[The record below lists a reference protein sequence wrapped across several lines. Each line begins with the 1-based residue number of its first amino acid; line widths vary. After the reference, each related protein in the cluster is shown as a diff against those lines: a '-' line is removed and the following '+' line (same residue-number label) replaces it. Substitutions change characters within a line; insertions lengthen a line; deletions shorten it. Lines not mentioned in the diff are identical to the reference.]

1 MELKN
6 MKDPTE
12 NEPAKTVRVSSAYT
26 RVVGNKT
33 LNVINTKQTPGL
45 PKKAYNK
52 KWVVIQQ
59 NGNRMKVVG
68 NSDKKYP
75 AIDILLAAEKQLKAE
90 AAKAEADN
98 QSWNWW
104 KLKTEKNRSKK
115 INKEVMQKNKIKN
128 PGRDS
133 QPLPPGGSGTS
144 IPTWYRSHNYRSR
157 STYICDGRGSFGGTV
172 LSTCLTSVFN
182 TRTVIIIYVVTEG
195 STKTL

>member
-98 QSWNWW
+98 QS
-104 KLKTEKNRSKK
+104 
-115 INKEVMQKNKIKN
+115 
-128 PGRDS
+128 
-133 QPLPPGGSGTS
+133 
-144 IPTWYRSHNYRSR
+144 
-157 STYICDGRGSFGGTV
+157 
-172 LSTCLTSVFN
+172 
-182 TRTVIIIYVVTEG
+182 
-195 STKTL
+195 